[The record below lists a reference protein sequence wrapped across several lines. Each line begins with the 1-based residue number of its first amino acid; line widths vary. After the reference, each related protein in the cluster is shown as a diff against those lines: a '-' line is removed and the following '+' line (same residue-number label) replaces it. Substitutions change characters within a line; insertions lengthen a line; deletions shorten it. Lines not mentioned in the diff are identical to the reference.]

1 MNQANLAKL
10 FHNYIESYNVLTDK
24 EHDELY
30 KWRAVNHFQC
40 HWDLEAENFGEMF
53 EQAMGQSFNLIDNK
67 TVQPTNGIVFLCQ
80 QNKETEEEVR
90 EEFKKLLAPDDGDI
104 RVRQERI
111 DAFAEAINEKLQKAA
126 PGKWKYDQD
135 RRSVI
140 MYLAF
145 IAPDDNFMFK
155 STEAKAF
162 ANGCEFGEDIG
173 SGQTF
178 RLDVYYRMCK
188 ELVEEMKKNEKLC
201 ALLEEKLQGEANVD
215 EDETN
220 PITEVDGRY
229 NIYAYDIIYCAHAY
243 NLYGDIPV
251 RKKTKLS
258 SIEQKKQDRQIRIQE
273 LASQRD
279 EAKEQ
284 VEQVEAQ
291 LNENSLPDLTSM
303 TVKNIRYGAGTVA
316 EQSGKYL
323 TVEFSAGAK
332 KFVLPDAVT
341 KGFLKIEDT
350 DTLRSF
356 EKIGFLTQRKEKYT
370 REIEMLTTEITRLS
384 QMK

>member
-178 RLDVYYRMCK
+178 RLDVYYRMCR
-188 ELVEEMKKNEKLC
+188 ELAEKIKKNEKLC
-201 ALLEEKLQGEANVD
+201 ALLEDKLQAEANAD
-215 EDETN
+215 EDKTN
-220 PITEVDGRY
+220 PITEIAGRY
-229 NIYAYDIIYCAHAY
+229 NIYAYDLMYCAYAY

-356 EKIGFLTQRKEKYT
+356 EKIGFLTERKEKYT

>member
-1 MNQANLAKL
+1 MNQVNLAKL
-10 FHNYIESYNVLTDK
+10 FHNYIESYNVLTDA

-30 KWRAVNHFQC
+30 KWRAVNYFQR

-53 EQAMGQSFNLIDNK
+53 KQAMGQSFNLIDNK

-90 EEFKKLLAPDDGDI
+90 EEFKKLLASDDGDI

-140 MYLAF
+140 MYLNF
-145 IAPDDNFMFK
+145 IAPDDNYMFK

-188 ELVEEMKKNEKLC
+188 ELAEEIKKNEKLC
-201 ALLEEKLQGEANVD
+201 ALLEDKLQAEANAD
-215 EDETN
+215 EDKIN
-220 PITEVDGRY
+220 PITEIAGRY
-229 NIYAYDIIYCAHAY
+229 NIYAYDLMYCAYAY

-291 LNENSLPDLTSM
+291 LNENSLPDLTGM
-303 TVKNIRYGAGTVA
+303 AVKNIRYGAGTVA
-316 EQSGKYL
+316 EQNGKYL
-323 TVEFSAGAK
+323 TVEFSSGAK
-332 KFVLPDAVT
+332 KFVLPDAAT
-341 KGFLKIEDT
+341 KGFLKIEDA
-350 DTLRSF
+350 DTLRCF
-356 EKIGFLTQRKEKYT
+356 EKIGSLTERKEKYT
-370 REIEMLTTEITRLS
+370 REIEMLTTEISRLS
-384 QMK
+384 QIK

>member
-30 KWRAVNHFQC
+30 KWRAVNHFQR
-40 HWDLEAENFGEMF
+40 HWNLEAENFGEMF
-53 EQAMGQSFNLIDNK
+53 EQAMGQSFNLINNSI
-67 TVQPTNGIVFLCQ
+67 VQPTSGIVFLCK

-90 EEFKKLLAPDDGDI
+90 EEFRKLLAPDDGDI
-104 RVRQERI
+104 KVRQERI
-111 DAFAEAINEKLQKAA
+111 DAFAAAINEKLQKVA

-188 ELVEEMKKNEKLC
+188 ELAEEIKKNEKLC
-201 ALLEEKLQGEANVD
+201 ALLEEKLQSEANAD
-215 EDETN
+215 EDKTN
-220 PITEVDGRY
+220 PITELAGRY
-229 NIYAYDIIYCAHAY
+229 NIYAYDIIYCANAY
-243 NLYGDIPV
+243 NLYGNIPV
-251 RKKTKLS
+251 RKKAKLS
-258 SIEQKKQDRQIRIQE
+258 SIEQKKLDREKRIQE
-273 LASQRD
+273 LAAQRD
-279 EAKEQ
+279 ETNEQ
-284 VEQVEAQ
+284 LEQIEQ
-291 LNENSLPDLTSM
+291 QIDENRIPDLAGM

-316 EQSGKYL
+316 EQNGKYL
-323 TVEFSAGAK
+323 TVEFSLGAK
-332 KFVLPDAVT
+332 KFVLPEAVA
-341 KGFLKIEDT
+341 KGFLKIEDA
-350 DTLRSF
+350 DTMRSF
-356 EKIGFLTQRKEKYT
+356 EKIGSLTEMKEKYT
-370 REIEMLTTEITRLS
+370 REIEMLTTEISRLS
-384 QMK
+384 QIK

>member
-1 MNQANLAKL
+1 MNQVNLAKL
-10 FHNYIESYNVLTDK
+10 FHNYIESYNVLTDA

-30 KWRAVNHFQC
+30 KWRAVNHFQR
-40 HWDLEAENFGEMF
+40 HWDLEAEDFGTMF
-53 EQAMGQSFNLIDNK
+53 KQAMEQSFNLINNSI
-67 TVQPTNGIVFLCQ
+67 VQPTNGIVFLCQ

-90 EEFKKLLAPDDGDI
+90 EEFKKLLAPDDGNI
-104 RVRQERI
+104 RTRQDRI
-111 DAFAEAINEKLQKAA
+111 DAFVAAINEKLQKAA

-135 RRSVI
+135 RRAAI
-140 MYLAF
+140 MYLSF
-145 IAPDDNFMFK
+145 IEPDNNFMFK

-188 ELVEEMKKNEKLC
+188 ELAEEIKKNEKLC
-201 ALLEEKLQGEANVD
+201 ALLEDKLQAEANAD
-215 EDETN
+215 EDKTN
-220 PITEVDGRY
+220 PITEIAGRY
-229 NIYAYDIIYCAHAY
+229 NIYAYDLMYCAYAY

-291 LNENSLPDLTSM
+291 LNENSLPDLTGM
-303 TVKNIRYGAGTVA
+303 AVKNIRYGAGTVA

-323 TVEFSAGAK
+323 TVEFSTGAK

-341 KGFLKIEDT
+341 KGFLKIEDA
-350 DTLRSF
+350 DTLHCF
-356 EKIGFLTQRKEKYT
+356 EKIGSLTERKEKYT
-370 REIEMLTTEITRLS
+370 REIEMLTTEISRLS
-384 QMK
+384 

>member
-10 FHNYIESYNVLTDK
+10 FHNYIESYNVLTDA

-30 KWRAVNHFQC
+30 KWRAVNHFQKY
-40 HWDLEAENFGEMF
+40 WNLEAENFGEMF
-53 EQAMGQSFNLIDNK
+53 EQAMGQSFNLINNSI
-67 TVQPTNGIVFLCQ
+67 VQPTSGIVFLCK

-90 EEFKKLLAPDDGDI
+90 EEFRKMLAPDGGDI
-104 RVRQERI
+104 KARQDRI
-111 DAFAEAINEKLQKAA
+111 DAFAAAINEKLQNAA

-140 MYLAF
+140 MYLSF
-145 IAPDDNFMFK
+145 ISPDDNFMFK
-155 STEAKAF
+155 STEARAF

-220 PITEVDGRY
+220 SITEVDGRY
-229 NIYAYDIIYCAHAY
+229 NIYAYDLMYCAYAY

-356 EKIGFLTQRKEKYT
+356 EKIGFLTERKEKYT

>member
-53 EQAMGQSFNLIDNK
+53 EQAMGQSFNLINNSI
-67 TVQPTNGIVFLCQ
+67 VQPTSGIVFLCK

-90 EEFKKLLAPDDGDI
+90 EEFRKMLAPDGGDI
-104 RVRQERI
+104 KARQDRI
-111 DAFAEAINEKLQKAA
+111 DAFAAAINEKLQNAA

-140 MYLAF
+140 MYLSF
-145 IAPDDNFMFK
+145 ISPDDNFMFK
-155 STEAKAF
+155 STEARAF

-201 ALLEEKLQGEANVD
+201 ALLEDKLQAEANVN

-220 PITEVDGRY
+220 SITEVAGRY

-323 TVEFSAGAK
+323 TVEFSVGAK

-356 EKIGFLTQRKEKYT
+356 EKIGFLTERKEKYT

>member
-30 KWRAVNHFQC
+30 KWRAVNHFQR
-40 HWDLEAENFGEMF
+40 HWNLETENFGEMF
-53 EQAMGQSFNLIDNK
+53 EQAMGQSFNLINNSI
-67 TVQPTNGIVFLCQ
+67 VQPTSGIVFLCK

-90 EEFKKLLAPDDGDI
+90 EEFRKLLAPDDGDI
-104 RVRQERI
+104 KVRQERI
-111 DAFAEAINEKLQKAA
+111 DAFAAAINEKLQKVA

-145 IAPDDNFMFK
+145 IAPDDNYMFK

-162 ANGCEFGEDIG
+162 ANGCEFGEDSG

-188 ELVEEMKKNEKLC
+188 ELAEEIKKNEKLC
-201 ALLEEKLQGEANVD
+201 ALLEEKLQGEANAD

-220 PITEVDGRY
+220 PITELAGRY
-229 NIYAYDIIYCAHAY
+229 NIYAYDIIYCANAY
-243 NLYGDIPV
+243 NLYGNIPV
-251 RKKTKLS
+251 RKKAKLS
-258 SIEQKKQDRQIRIQE
+258 SIEQKKLDREKRIQE
-273 LASQRD
+273 LAAQRD
-279 EAKEQ
+279 ETNEQ
-284 VEQVEAQ
+284 LEQIEQ
-291 LNENSLPDLTSM
+291 QIDENRIPDLAGM

-316 EQSGKYL
+316 EQNGKYL
-323 TVEFSAGAK
+323 TVEFPSGAK
-332 KFVLPDAVT
+332 KFVLPDAVA
-341 KGFLKIEDT
+341 KGFLKIEDA
-350 DTLRSF
+350 DTMRSF
-356 EKIGFLTQRKEKYT
+356 GKIGSLTEMKEKYT
-370 REIEMLTTEITRLS
+370 REIEMLTTEISRLS
-384 QMK
+384 QIK

>member
-10 FHNYIESYNVLTDK
+10 FHNYIESYNVLTDA

-30 KWRAVNHFQC
+30 KWRAVNHFQK
-40 HWDLEAENFGEMF
+40 HWNLEADEFGEMF
-53 EQAMGQSFNLIDNK
+53 KQAMEQSFNIVNNSI
-67 TVQPTNGIVFLCQ
+67 VQPANGIVFLCKQ
-80 QNKETEEEVR
+80 DKKTEEEVR
-90 EEFKKLLAPDDGDI
+90 EEFRKLLAPDGGDI
-104 RVRQERI
+104 RARQDRI
-111 DAFAEAINEKLQKAA
+111 DTFAAAINEKLQNAA

-140 MYLAF
+140 MYLSF
-145 IAPDDNFMFK
+145 ISPDDNFMFK
-155 STEAKAF
+155 STEARAF

-178 RLDVYYRMCK
+178 RLDVYYRMCR
-188 ELVEEMKKNEKLC
+188 ELAEEIKKNEKLC
-201 ALLEEKLQGEANVD
+201 ALLEDKLQAEANVD
-215 EDETN
+215 ENETN
-220 PITEVDGRY
+220 SITEVAGRY

-284 VEQVEAQ
+284 IEQVDAQ
-291 LNENSLPDLTSM
+291 LKEN
-303 TVKNIRYGAGTVA
+303 
-316 EQSGKYL
+316 
-323 TVEFSAGAK
+323 
-332 KFVLPDAVT
+332 
-341 KGFLKIEDT
+341 
-350 DTLRSF
+350 
-356 EKIGFLTQRKEKYT
+356 
-370 REIEMLTTEITRLS
+370 
-384 QMK
+384 

>member
-178 RLDVYYRMCK
+178 RLDVYYRMCR
-188 ELVEEMKKNEKLC
+188 ELAEKIKKNEKLC
-201 ALLEEKLQGEANVD
+201 ALLEDKLQAEANAD
-215 EDETN
+215 EDKTN
-220 PITEVDGRY
+220 PITEIAGRY
-229 NIYAYDIIYCAHAY
+229 NIYAYDLMYCAYAY

-356 EKIGFLTQRKEKYT
+356 EKIGFLTERKEKYT

-384 QMK
+384 QIK

>member
-1 MNQANLAKL
+1 MNQVNLAKL
-10 FHNYIESYNVLTDK
+10 FHNYIESYNVLTDA

-30 KWRAVNHFQC
+30 KWRAVNHFQR
-40 HWDLEAENFGEMF
+40 HWDLEAEDFGTMF
-53 EQAMGQSFNLIDNK
+53 KQAMEQSFNLINNSI
-67 TVQPTNGIVFLCQ
+67 VQPTNGIVFLCQ

-90 EEFKKLLAPDDGDI
+90 EEFKKLLAPDDGNI
-104 RVRQERI
+104 RTRQDRI
-111 DAFAEAINEKLQKAA
+111 DAFVAAINEKLQKAA

-135 RRSVI
+135 RRAAI
-140 MYLAF
+140 MYLSF
-145 IAPDDNFMFK
+145 IEPDNNFMFK

-188 ELVEEMKKNEKLC
+188 ELVEEIKKNEKLC
-201 ALLEEKLQGEANVD
+201 ALLEDKLQAEANAD
-215 EDETN
+215 EDKTN
-220 PITEVDGRY
+220 PITEIAGRY
-229 NIYAYDIIYCAHAY
+229 NIYAYDLMYCAYAY

-291 LNENSLPDLTSM
+291 LNENSLPDLTGM
-303 TVKNIRYGAGTVA
+303 AVKNIRYGAGTVA

-323 TVEFSAGAK
+323 TVEFSTGAK

-341 KGFLKIEDT
+341 KGFLKIEDA
-350 DTLRSF
+350 DTLHCF
-356 EKIGFLTQRKEKYT
+356 EKIGSLTERKEKYT
-370 REIEMLTTEITRLS
+370 REIEMLTTEISRLS
-384 QMK
+384 

>member
-24 EHDELY
+24 EHDEFY
-30 KWRAVNHFQC
+30 KWRAVNHFQR
-40 HWDLEAENFGEMF
+40 HWNLKADNFGEMF
-53 EQAMGQSFNLIDNK
+53 EQAMGQSFNLINNSI
-67 TVQPTNGIVFLCQ
+67 VQPTSGIVFLCK

-104 RVRQERI
+104 RVRQARI
-111 DAFAEAINEKLQKAA
+111 DAFAAAINEKLQKVA

-188 ELVEEMKKNEKLC
+188 ELAGEIKKNEKLC
-201 ALLEEKLQGEANVD
+201 VLLEEKLQGEANAD
-215 EDETN
+215 EEKTN
-220 PITEVDGRY
+220 PITEIAGRY
-229 NIYAYDIIYCAHAY
+229 NIYAYDIIYCANAY

-251 RKKTKLS
+251 RKKAKLS
-258 SIEQKKQDRQIRIQE
+258 SIEQKKLDREKKIQE
-273 LASQRD
+273 LAAQRD
-279 EAKEQ
+279 ETNEQ
-284 VEQVEAQ
+284 LEQIEQ
-291 LNENSLPDLTSM
+291 QIDENRIPDLTGM
-303 TVKNIRYGAGTVA
+303 TVKNIRYGAGTAA
-316 EQSGKYL
+316 EQNGKYL
-323 TVEFSAGAK
+323 TVKFPSGAK
-332 KFVLPDAVT
+332 KFVLPDAVA

-350 DTLRSF
+350 DTVCCF
-356 EKIGFLTQRKEKYT
+356 EKIGSLTERKEKYT
-370 REIEMLTTEITRLS
+370 REIEMLATEISRLS
-384 QMK
+384 QLK

>member
-178 RLDVYYRMCK
+178 RLDVYYRMCRK
-188 ELVEEMKKNEKLC
+188 LAEEIKKNEKLC
-201 ALLEEKLQGEANVD
+201 ALLEDKLQAEANVN

-220 PITEVDGRY
+220 SITEVAGRY

-356 EKIGFLTQRKEKYT
+356 EKIGFLTERKEKYT

>member
-178 RLDVYYRMCK
+178 RLDVYYRMCR
-188 ELVEEMKKNEKLC
+188 ELAEKIKKNEKLC
-201 ALLEEKLQGEANVD
+201 ALLEDKLQAEANAD
-215 EDETN
+215 EDKTN

-356 EKIGFLTQRKEKYT
+356 EKIGFLTERKEKYT

>member
-1 MNQANLAKL
+1 MNQVNLVKL
-10 FHNYIESYNVLTDK
+10 FHNYIESYNILTDK

-53 EQAMGQSFNLIDNK
+53 EQAMGQSFNLINNSI
-67 TVQPTNGIVFLCQ
+67 VQPTSGIVFLCK

-90 EEFKKLLAPDDGDI
+90 EEFRKLLASDGGDI
-104 RVRQERI
+104 RVRQDRI
-111 DAFAEAINEKLQKAA
+111 DTFAAAINEKLQNAA

-140 MYLAF
+140 MYLSF
-145 IAPDDNFMFK
+145 ISPDDNFMFK
-155 STEAKAF
+155 STEARAF

-188 ELVEEMKKNEKLC
+188 ELAEEIKKNEKLC
-201 ALLEEKLQGEANVD
+201 ALLEEKLQGEANAN
-215 EDETN
+215 EDEAN
-220 PITEVDGRY
+220 LITELVGRY

-258 SIEQKKQDRQIRIQE
+258 SVEQKKQDRQIRIQE

-284 VEQVEAQ
+284 IEQVEN
-291 LNENSLPDLTSM
+291 LLKENPLPDIKGMS
-303 TVKNIRYGAGTVA
+303 VKNIRYGAGTVA

-323 TVEFSAGAK
+323 TVEFSAGTK

-356 EKIGFLTQRKEKYT
+356 EKIGFLTERKEKYT
-370 REIEMLTTEITRLS
+370 REIEMLTTEISRLS
-384 QMK
+384 QIK